1 MSYNKL
7 TPAEASGQVVGR
19 KPLLAEYEGL
29 LCDVVMIRRVI
40 TRDPEGNELYAVY
53 VKYGTG
59 RKRLTMK
66 STDKLIYRQ
75 VVREKG
81 V

>member
-7 TPAEASGQVVGR
+7 TPCEAIGQVVGR
-19 KPLLAEYEGL
+19 KPLLAEYQGL

-40 TRDPEGNELYAVY
+40 ARDPLDNEQYAVY

-59 RKRLTMK
+59 RKRLVRQA
-66 STDKLIYRQ
+66 TDKCIYHQ
-75 VVREKG
+75 VVKNRG
-81 V
+81 I